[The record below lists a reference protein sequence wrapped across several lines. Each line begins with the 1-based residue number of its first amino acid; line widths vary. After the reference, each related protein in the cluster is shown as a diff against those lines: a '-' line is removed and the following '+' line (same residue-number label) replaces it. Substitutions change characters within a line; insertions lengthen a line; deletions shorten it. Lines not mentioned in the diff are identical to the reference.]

1 MMRDEYMEN
10 LAFTLYSDDLPYHNF
25 GHIRTVIRKGNEIV
39 ERCKKEHVAIQEDI
53 VYYAL
58 LYHDAGYN
66 ENHVAKGYS
75 SKEAYSAD
83 LAVEQLSGNGIVKE
97 KLERI
102 KAAILCTHV
111 DAHCATNEDKAVRAA
126 DLSELAAD
134 YRIFKKNTLDLKKE
148 LEQQTGSTISW
159 NSWKRMA
166 VEKVEEFLRE
176 ELHLTSDYYD
186 EKGDSVFHKTTR
198 NNLRIML
205 EDDSET
211 L

>member
-1 MMRDEYMEN
+1 MHDEYIEN

-25 GHIRTVIRKGNEIV
+25 GHIRTVMRKGDEIV
-39 ERCKKEHVAIQEDI
+39 VRCKRDRVAIREDI

-58 LYHDAGYN
+58 LYHDAGYH
-66 ENHVAKGYS
+66 ENHAAKGYP

-83 LAVEQLSGNGIVKE
+83 LAVEQLTGNGLDKE
-97 KLERI
+97 TLGRI
-102 KAAILCTHV
+102 QAAILCTHV

-126 DLSELAAD
+126 DLAELAAD

-148 LEQQTGSTISW
+148 LELQTGSTISW

-166 VEKVEEFLRE
+166 VEKIEEFLRE
-176 ELHLTSDYYD
+176 DLHLTSDYYD
-186 EKGDSVFHKTTR
+186 EKGDSVFHKSAR

-205 EDDSET
+205 EDDSDT